1 MNKISPLNAMT
12 LLRNNLA
19 LSASFA
25 VMALDAALAAAEGTG
40 YTLAKGSLELSEVG
54 VSLGNIDVIVDLSE
68 IDTAEAASLD
78 LHARRVE
85 FRLPEGDP
93 ETSCIVGYNDGQEVL
108 RIELNDD
115 GELHIV
121 VTAIEL

>member
-40 YTLAKGSLELSEVG
+40 CTLARGSPELSEEG

-68 IDTAEAASLD
+68 IGTAEAASLD

-85 FRLPEGDP
+85 FRLTEGDP
-93 ETSCIVGYNDGQEVL
+93 ETSYIVGLQRRPGCLAHRTE
-108 RIELNDD
+108 R
-115 GELHIV
+115 
-121 VTAIEL
+121 